1 MKIPF
6 LKYSKLYYGLAI
18 FLSVVA
24 IALIASFGL
33 KLGIDFGGGS
43 ILEVEFDQR
52 PENIAIQEK
61 LNDLELGEIS
71 IQPTGDKGV
80 ILRMKELD
88 EDVHQQVI
96 SKLGELSGVRDMR
109 FESIGPVIGK
119 ELTDKTMVLVIVSL
133 LVLLVYIIVAFR
145 KVSWPVSGFKYGLIS
160 IVALSFDVLITV
172 GAFSLLGKFYNVQF
186 NIPIITALLTII
198 GYTINDKII
207 VFDRVRE
214 NLIRYKG
221 DDFKGLID
229 KSLNET
235 LFRSISTGA
244 CSLLVLFSIYFL
256 GGETLKYF
264 ALTLIV
270 GIVVGTF
277 SSLFLASPLLVSWKD
292 LFKKF

>member
-6 LKYSKLYYGLAI
+6 LKYSKIYYA
-18 FLSVVA
+18 VA
-24 IALIASFGL
+24 IILSLAAVITIASLGL
-33 KLGIDFGGGS
+33 KLGIDFVGGS

-52 PENIAIQEK
+52 PENPVIQEK
-61 LNDLELGEIS
+61 LSDLDLGEIS
-71 IQPTGDKGV
+71 IQPTGDNGI
-80 ILRMKELD
+80 ILRTKELT
-88 EDVHQQVI
+88 EEAHQLVI

-109 FESIGPVIGK
+109 FESIGPVIGE
-119 ELTDKTMVLVIVSL
+119 ELANKTIVLVIVSL
-133 LVLLVYIIVAFR
+133 LALLIYIIVAFR

-172 GAFSLLGKFYNVQF
+172 GVFALLGKFYNVQF
-186 NIPIITALLTII
+186 NIPIITALLTIL
-198 GYTINDKII
+198 GYTINDKVI